1 MKVPR
6 KQSHKPTPRTPQ
18 ATLIPDHGTIPIS
31 RKTVKRTQTGD
42 EALVLALVPES
53 ASKALRA
60 KASGREARDQVAAL
74 T

>member
-6 KQSHKPTPRTPQ
+6 KQSLKPTPRTPQ

-31 RKTVKRTQTGD
+31 RNTVKRTQTGD

-60 KASGREARDQVAAL
+60 KANGRER
-74 T
+74 